1 MKYFLIGLISTIALT
16 FSSQVSAG
24 GFHGHRAHA
33 QHRHFH
39 HHPHHFHRYHWVA
52 PAIIGGAVTYAITR
66 PYIVDQPIVVQQVP
80 QSPVVHCTEWK
91 EVLQPNGTIVQE
103 RTCNQQ

>member
-1 MKYFLIGLISTIALT
+1 MKYFILGLIAVIGLS
-16 FSSQVSAG
+16 FSAQVAA
-24 GFHGHRAHA
+24 HGQRVHAHA
-33 QHRHFH
+33 RHFH
-39 HHPHHFHRYHWVA
+39 HPQHFHRHHWVA

-66 PYIVDQPIVVQQVP
+66 PYIVEQPVVVQQLP

-91 EVLQPNGTIVQE
+91 EILQPNGTIVQE

>member
-1 MKYFLIGLISTIALT
+1 MKYFILGLIAAIGLSFST
-16 FSSQVSAG
+16 QVAA
-24 GFHGHRAHA
+24 HGQRVHAHA
-33 QHRHFH
+33 RHF
-39 HHPHHFHRYHWVA
+39 HHPHHFHRHHWVA

-66 PYIVDQPIVVQQVP
+66 PYIVDQPVVVQQVP

-91 EVLQPNGTIVQE
+91 EILQPNGTIVQE